1 MGDEKKPDSRFSLPI
16 THHPFPITHHKT
28 IMLLT
33 LNIRDFVIVDR
44 LELEFQP
51 GFTVL
56 TGETGAGK
64 SILIDALSLALGER
78 ADAGVVRAGMERAE
92 IEAEFDTRTLP
103 QLQSWLDEHDLGGD
117 PGVCLMRRV
126 VDAGGRS
133 RAFINGRSATLQQL
147 REAGEFLVDIHGQH
161 AHQSLLKAA
170 AQRELLDAY
179 AGLGRQAR
187 ETATA
192 WKEWQALK
200 RARLEREKNAAAYAE
215 ELERLEWQVKEL
227 VALNFSAGEWEE
239 QQAEHARLSHAAS
252 LMEGAQ
258 FGLEVLSENDVACL
272 AQVNGVIARLNNLV
286 EYDTGLKEVLEL
298 LEPAEVQ
305 LREAAYGLRHYLQR
319 LDLDPERLAQ
329 CEQRL
334 AEVHDAARKYRVGP
348 DQLPDL
354 LAEKSARL
362 AELRGFDSG
371 GDEAQREPAARAQY
385 LDLAGKLSAARK
397 KAARELEEKVSA
409 AMQSLAMAGGR
420 FEIALTEFEG
430 NAHGLEEIEF
440 LVSAHSGL
448 PPKPLAKVASG
459 GELSRISLAIQVITS
474 KVSLVPTLIFDE
486 VDVGIGGGVAEIV
499 GQLLKQLGT
508 ERQVLCVTHLPQVA
522 AQGDHHWQV
531 SKDARDGSVV
541 SRIQELGRE
550 ARIDEVARMLGGVD
564 ITDTTRRHAA
574 EMLGV

>member
-1 MGDEKKPDSRFSLPI
+1 
-16 THHPFPITHHKT
+16 
-28 IMLLT
+28 MLLT

-78 ADAGVVRAGMERAE
+78 ADAGVVRAGAERAE
-92 IEAEFDTRTLP
+92 IEAEFDTRSLP
-103 QLQSWLDEHDLGGD
+103 QLQSWLDEHELGGD

-133 RAFINGRSATLQQL
+133 RSFINGRSATLQQL
-147 REAGEFLVDIHGQH
+147 RETGEFLVDIHGQH

-179 AGLGRQAR
+179 AGLVRQAK
-187 ETATA
+187 ETAAA

-200 RARLEREKNAAAYAE
+200 KARLEREKNAAADAE

-227 VALNFSAGEWEE
+227 ATLNFSISEWEE
-239 QQAEHARLSHAAS
+239 SQAEHGRLTHAAS

-258 FGLEVLSENDVACL
+258 YGLEVLSENDVACL

-286 EYDTGLKEVLEL
+286 EYDAGLKEVLDL

-305 LREAAYGLRHYLQR
+305 LREAAYSLRHYLQR

-334 AEVHDAARKYRVGP
+334 GEVHDAARKYRVGP
-348 DQLPDL
+348 DQLPEL
-354 LAEKSARL
+354 LAEKNARL
-362 AELRGFDSG
+362 DELRGFDSG
-371 GDEAQREPAARAQY
+371 GDEAQREQAAQAQY

-397 KAARELEEKVSA
+397 EAAQELGGKVSA

-440 LVSAHSGL
+440 QVSAHASL
-448 PPKPLAKVASG
+448 SPKPLAKVASG

-499 GQLLKQLGT
+499 GQLLKQLGA

-522 AQGDHHWQV
+522 AQGNHHWQV
-531 SKDARDGSVV
+531 SKSSQAGGVV
-541 SRIQELGRE
+541 SRIQVLEPA
-550 ARIDEVARMLGGVD
+550 ARIEEVARMLGGVEV
-564 ITDTTRRHAA
+564 TETTRKHAA

>member
-1 MGDEKKPDSRFSLPI
+1 
-16 THHPFPITHHKT
+16 
-28 IMLLT
+28 MLLT

-78 ADAGVVRAGMERAE
+78 ADAGVVRAGAERAE

-103 QLQSWLDEHDLGGD
+103 QLQSWLDEHELGGD

-126 VDAGGRS
+126 VDGGGRS

-147 REAGEFLVDIHGQH
+147 RETGEFLVDIHGQH

-187 ETATA
+187 ETAAA

-200 RARLEREKNAAAYAE
+200 KARLEREKNAAAYAE

-227 VALNFSAGEWEE
+227 AALNFSAPEWEE
-239 QQAEHARLSHAAS
+239 LQAEHARLTHAAS

-258 FGLEVLSENDVACL
+258 YGLEVLSENDVACL

-286 EYDTGLKEVLEL
+286 EYDTGLKEILDL

-305 LREAAYGLRHYLQR
+305 LREAAYSLRHYLQR

-334 AEVHDAARKYRVGP
+334 GEVHDAARKYRVGP
-348 DQLPDL
+348 DQLPEL

-362 AELRGFDSG
+362 DELRGYDSG
-371 GDEAQREPAARAQY
+371 GDEAQREEKAQAQY

-397 KAARELEEKVSA
+397 EAARELSGKVSA

-420 FEIALTEFEG
+420 FEVALTEFEG

-499 GQLLKQLGT
+499 GQLLKQLGA

-522 AQGDHHWQV
+522 AQGDHHWQI
-531 SKDARDGSVV
+531 SKSSQAGGVV
-541 SRIQELGRE
+541 SRIQVLEPA
-550 ARIDEVARMLGGVD
+550 ARIDEVARMLGGVEV
-564 ITDTTRRHAA
+564 TETTRKHAA
-574 EMLGV
+574 EMLGVWP